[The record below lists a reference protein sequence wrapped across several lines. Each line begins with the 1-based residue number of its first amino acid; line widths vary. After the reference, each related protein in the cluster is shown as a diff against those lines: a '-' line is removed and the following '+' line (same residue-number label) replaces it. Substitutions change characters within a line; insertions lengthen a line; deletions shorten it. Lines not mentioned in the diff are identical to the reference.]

1 MAKLAKV
8 DAGIAKIIA
17 EIALDSFSTA
27 AKKKG
32 KDMTKVVILALKK
45 LLKRT
50 VPEFPVDAVDD
61 LIKVISEGD
70 TEALEGVINE
80 LT

>member
-1 MAKLAKV
+1 MLQRGNELV
-8 DAGIAKIIA
+8 RIHPDN
-17 EIALDSFSTA
+17 EIGFRIVFIVIKPFGLQVNDPVVL
-27 AKKKG
+27 G
-32 KDMTKVVILALKK
+32 MTKNVL
-45 LLKRT
+45 
-50 VPEFPVDAVDD
+50 DAVDD